1 MKGWSLVSYST
12 STGEERAGALNG
24 DRVVE
29 LPIVACGV
37 LELIERWAEVE
48 PALRSFDPAAAPH
61 VEDAQLELP
70 LRYPRKVLC
79 SGANY
84 HRHMREMKVNRPDD
98 ARPYFF
104 LKPPTTS
111 LVGPGRPIVV
121 PADPDA
127 RVDWEAELAV
137 VIGHRARHVSV
148 RNALQYVAGY
158 SAINDISLR
167 GPHRVE
173 HPIGEPFQWD
183 WLASKGADQ
192 STPLGPGVRPVFL
205 VDDPQ
210 RLDLRLWVNGR
221 LKQEA
226 NTSDMVVGVAA
237 LIAAASDLLTLE
249 PGDVIATGT
258 PDGVGLPRGEFL
270 RPGDVVDMEVGDF
283 GRLTNPVVVEPA
295 PGARRAHSS

>member
-1 MKGWSLVSYST
+1 MKPWSLVAYR
-12 STGEERAGALNG
+12 TGTDDERAGALVE

-29 LPIVACGV
+29 LPIAASGV
-37 LELIERWAEVE
+37 FELMERWAEVE
-48 PALRSFDPAAAPH
+48 PVLRAFDPAGAAQ
-61 VEDAQLELP
+61 VEDAELELP

-84 HRHMREMKVNRPDD
+84 HRHMREMKVNRPDE

-111 LVGPGRPIVV
+111 LVGPGKPIVV
-121 PADPDA
+121 PADPSA

-137 VIGHRARHVSV
+137 VIGRKARHVSESK
-148 RNALQYVAGY
+148 ALEFVAGY
-158 SAINDISLR
+158 SAINDVSLR
-167 GPHRVE
+167 GPHRVQ

-192 STPLGPGVRPVFL
+192 STPLGPGIRPAFL

-226 NTSDMVVGVAA
+226 NTSDMVVGIAA
-237 LIAAASDLLTLE
+237 LIAAASDLVTLE

-270 RPGDVVDMEVGDF
+270 RPGDLVEMEVADF
-283 GRLTNPVVVEPA
+283 GRLSNPVVAETA
-295 PGARRAHSS
+295 

>member
-1 MKGWSLVSYST
+1 MSYRRSA
-12 STGEERAGALNG
+12 GEERAGALYG
-24 DRVVE
+24 EHVVE
-29 LPIVACGV
+29 LPVAACGV

-48 PALRSFDPAAAPH
+48 PVLRTFDAASALQ
-61 VEDAQLELP
+61 VEDAHLELP

-84 HRHMREMKVNRPDD
+84 HRHMREMKVDRPDE

-104 LKPPTTS
+104 LKPPTTA
-111 LVGPGRPIVV
+111 LVGPGQAIVV
-121 PADPDA
+121 PADPSA

-137 VIGHRARHVSV
+137 VIGRRARHVRESE
-148 RNALQYVAGY
+148 ALEYVAGY

-167 GPHRVE
+167 GPHRVQ

-192 STPLGPGVRPVFL
+192 STPLGPGIRPAFL
-205 VDDPQ
+205 VENPQ
-210 RLDLRLWVNGR
+210 DLDLRLWVNGR
-221 LKQEA
+221 LKQDA
-226 NTSDMVVGVAA
+226 NTSDMVIGVAA
-237 LIAAASDLLTLE
+237 LIAAASDLVTLE

-270 RPGDVVDMEVGDF
+270 RPGDLVEMEVADF
-283 GRLTNPVVVEPA
+283 GRLSNPVVVEPE
-295 PGARRAHSS
+295 

>member
-1 MKGWSLVSYST
+1 MKAWSLVSYLRSR
-12 STGEERAGALNG
+12 GDERAGVLLDG
-24 DRVVE
+24 RVLE
-29 LPIVACGV
+29 LPIAACGV
-37 LELIERWAEVE
+37 LELIERWTEVE
-48 PALRSFDPAAAPH
+48 PELRRFDPATAAA
-61 VEDAQLELP
+61 VENAKLVLP

-84 HRHMREMKVNRPDD
+84 HRHMREMKVARPAE

-104 LKPPTTS
+104 LKPPTTA
-111 LVGPGRPIVV
+111 LVGPGQPIAI
-121 PADPDA
+121 PAEPGA

-137 VIGHRARHVSV
+137 VIGRRARHVMESE
-148 RNALQYVAGY
+148 ALSYVAGY
-158 SAINDISLR
+158 SGLNDISLR
-167 GPHRVE
+167 GPHRVQ

-192 STPLGPGVRPVFL
+192 STPLGPGVRPAFL

-210 RLDLRLWVNGR
+210 DLDLRLWVNGT

-226 NTSDMVVGVAA
+226 NTSDMVDSVAA
-237 LIAAASDLLTLE
+237 LIAAASDLVTLE

-270 RPGDVVDMEVGDF
+270 RPGDVVEMEVADF
-283 GRLTNPVVVEPA
+283 GRLTNPVVAE
-295 PGARRAHSS
+295 R